1 MKLSHTLTLALC
13 VGLAAC
19 SGDDDDM
26 GDDDGAPRDAG
37 VTQDGG
43 DDERDGGEVVRD
55 GGPRD
60 AGGERDGGPRDGGEV
75 RDGGPPD
82 IRIPGL
88 SSPVDVKFDEY
99 GVLHVRCQTDAD
111 CFRAEGYFHA
121 SERFPQMDIRRRF
134 AAGRLAE
141 VFGPLALDNDRA
153 TRHFISTR
161 TGGSVAQQIW
171 DNSDA
176 ASQAMVTA
184 YTAGINAW
192 IDDLRNDRNGAVLP
206 PEYEAYA
213 SSVADWTE
221 IDSIACILALIE
233 QLTNQTDSEIRAGE
247 LASVLPA
254 DLFIDAF
261 GLAPGS
267 PSTIL
272 PEQIATFTGDL
283 RTANPDLAKHF
294 GSVGAR
300 LDHARDALR
309 AARLIERDQ
318 IASDGRGSNNWVVDS
333 TRTAGDYALLAND
346 PHLGMSQPSVW
357 YLVSLDSKAA
367 GGNIHVAGASF
378 AGLPGI
384 ILGQNEDIAWGA
396 TTTFFDMAD
405 VYVETLNTAGDAVIL
420 DGKEVPITTVNHT
433 FNVLGGQPVTEPFEY
448 VEHHG
453 PVVSKDVAMGIAITI
468 KWTGQEADTD
478 LNVLHG
484 LYTATTIQ
492 EARTAIE
499 NVTTIGQN
507 WVVAD
512 RGGNIGWFPYNRVPN
527 RPWNSAQLPSWLP
540 VPGDGSAEWNGYV
553 PYAELPQ
560 TLNPA
565 SGYVATANND
575 MTGHL
580 ADGDPTNDGQDAI
593 QHYVATGYRHERIA
607 ERLEETTMHTR
618 GTMQD
623 IQADVQSL
631 LAERTLPTILA
642 AANAGSGQ
650 LDAATGGRVRDALA
664 AWQYTCTT
672 GIDGSDP
679 TGPKAADPIVARESI
694 GCAAF
699 HVLFPRIVRG
709 AFSDELS
716 AAGTSRTAGDAAA
729 IKLLTGPNQLL
740 RGASY
745 WDNVATNGTVE
756 TSTSVIVAA
765 MNDAGTWLNANLG
778 NSADDW
784 RWGRVHTVT
793 LTYDLISALT
803 SRYNNGP
810 YCNDGGLYTVD
821 VANPGGRNSDNYAHG
836 SGPSMRLACE
846 AAPTAMACTIELPGG
861 QSSFPTSPHYDDL
874 LERWLVNDPIPVR
887 FTPGDIDAAAVR
899 ELQVMAP

>member
-13 VGLAAC
+13 LGVAAC
-19 SGDDDDM
+19 SGDDDD
-26 GDDDGAPRDAG
+26 GDDGTPRDAG
-37 VTQDGG
+37 VTRDAGETERDAGPAADGG
-43 DDERDGGEVVRD
+43 DDRDGGVDRDGGPERDGGVTRD
-55 GGPRD
+55 GGP
-60 AGGERDGGPRDGGEV
+60 A
-75 RDGGPPD
+75 D

-88 SSPVDVKFDEY
+88 TSPVDVKFDEY

-111 CFRAEGYFHA
+111 CFAAEGYFHA
-121 SERFPQMDIRRRF
+121 SHRFPQMDIRRRF
-134 AAGRLAE
+134 ASGRLAE
-141 VFGPLALDNDRA
+141 VFGPLALDNDRS

-161 TGGSVAQQIW
+161 NGGSVAQQIW
-171 DNSDA
+171 DASDA
-176 ASQAMVTA
+176 DSRAMVTA

-206 PEYEAYA
+206 PEYLAYEGA
-213 SSVADWTE
+213 VADWTE

-233 QLTNQTDSEIRAGE
+233 SLTNQTDDEIRAGE
-247 LASVLPA
+247 LAATLPA
-254 DLFIDAF
+254 DLFVDTF

-267 PSTIL
+267 PSVIL
-272 PEQIATFTGDL
+272 PQLNTVTDRI
-283 RTANPDLAKHF
+283 RTANPDLVPHF
-294 GSVGAR
+294 ESVGAR

-309 AARLIERDQ
+309 AAKLIERDEVL
-318 IASDGRGSNNWVVDS
+318 SDGRGSNNWVVGNA
-333 TRTAGDYALLAND
+333 RTQGDYALLAND
-346 PHLGMSQPSVW
+346 PHLGMTQPSVW

-405 VYVETLNTAGDAVIL
+405 VYVETLNTAGDAVML
-420 DGKEVPITTVNHT
+420 NGNEVPILTVDHT
-433 FNVLGGQPVTEPFEY
+433 FGVLGGQPITEPFEY
-448 VEHHG
+448 VPHHG
-453 PVVSKDVAMGIAITI
+453 PVVSKDTNMGIAITI

-484 LYTATTIQ
+484 LFVATTVQ

-512 RGGNIGWFPYNRVPN
+512 RGGNIGWFPYNRVPL

-540 VPGDGSAEWNGYV
+540 LPGDGTAEWAGFV

-565 SGYVATANND
+565 NDYVATANND

-593 QHYVATGYRHERIA
+593 QHYVATGYRHERIV
-607 ERLEETTMHTR
+607 ERIEEVGNTHTR
-618 GTMQD
+618 ESMQR
-623 IQADVQSL
+623 IQADVRSL
-631 LAERTLPTILA
+631 LAERTVPVILA
-642 AANAGSGQ
+642 AASDPSAQ
-650 LDAATGGRVRDALA
+650 LDTAGANVRDAL
-664 AWQYTCTT
+664 T
-672 GIDGSDP
+672 GWTFECP
-679 TGPKAADPIVARESI
+679 TGLDGILPDSPKLNDAKTAAASI
-694 GCAAF
+694 GCSAF

-709 AFSDELS
+709 AFSDEL
-716 AAGTSRTAGDAAA
+716 AASGVNRNPRDDAA
-729 IKLLTGPNQLL
+729 IKLMTSPSQLL

-745 WDNVATNGTVE
+745 WDNVSTTDTVE
-756 TSTSVIVAA
+756 TSTAVIVNA
-765 MNDAGTWLNANLG
+765 MNQAGAWLTANLD
-778 NSADDW
+778 ADPDEW

-793 LTYDLISALT
+793 LTYDLLSALT
-803 SRYNNGP
+803 PRYNNGP
-810 YCNDGGLYTVD
+810 FCNDGGLYTVD
-821 VANPGGRNSDNYAHG
+821 VANPGGRFSDNYAHG

-846 AAPTAMACTIELPGG
+846 AAPTAMSCTIELPGG

-874 LERWLVNDPIPVR
+874 LRRWLVNDPIPVR
-887 FTPGDIDAAAVR
+887 FTPGDIDAAAVE
-899 ELQVMAP
+899 ELTVQAP